1 MKEQILNKLNSLG
14 ILNLLAIIGAFLAPI
29 KALII
34 IVGLCIS
41 IDTITGIMKARKKK
55 EAITSRK
62 LSVVI
67 PKMFLYEG
75 AIILFFCIE
84 KFILADFVGYFCD
97 IPLVITKFVAAVLCG
112 IEIMS
117 INENYKAISGVNMWD
132 NFKTLLARAKEVKSE
147 INDLRDGENNHTDES
162 NNG

>member
-14 ILNLLAIIGAFLAPI
+14 VLNLLAIIGAFLAPI

-34 IVGLCIS
+34 IVGLCIAA
-41 IDTITGIMKARKKK
+41 DTITGIMKARKKK

-67 PKMFLYEG
+67 SKMFLYEG

-97 IPLVITKFVAAVLCG
+97 IPLVITKFVAAVLCM

-117 INENYKAISGVNMWD
+117 INENYKAISGISVWSK
-132 NFKTLLARAKEVKSE
+132 FKTLLARAKEVKSE
-147 INDLRDGENNHTDES
+147 INDLRDGDSDKNDES
-162 NNG
+162 NI